1 MSDDEYKGTEI
12 YATAILEESEEL
24 KIRVYEESEIERLQ
38 STGYFGNLV
47 DDILELDPEETL
59 LLMER
64 GRLQLKLKNEDAN
77 ELEILT
83 IEGII
88 PIFSE
93 KDPYFYRNYL
103 VFKDLRNRGY
113 IIKRGFGKT
122 SPYRLYPRGATPK
135 MKESKKI
142 VYPFSETQRLKIEEL
157 DSLVTQARRLRKQ
170 LILGVVDRLGDV
182 TYYNTEQLELK
193 ENQFSLEEL

>member
-1 MSDDEYKGTEI
+1 MSEDTYKGTEI

-24 KIRVYEESEIERLQ
+24 QIRVYDENEIERLQ

-64 GRLQLKLKNEDAN
+64 GRLQLKLKNEN
-77 ELEILT
+77 VSELEILS
-83 IEGII
+83 IEDII
-88 PIFSE
+88 PVFSE
-93 KDPYFYRNYL
+93 RDPYFYRNYL

-193 ENQFSLEEL
+193 ENQFSLE

>member
-1 MSDDEYKGTEI
+1 MSDDITKGTEI
-12 YATAILEESEEL
+12 YATAILEKAEEL
-24 KIRVYEESEIERLQ
+24 KIKVFDKSEIEKLQ
-38 STGYFGNLV
+38 NTGYFGNLANE
-47 DDILELDPEETL
+47 ILELDPEEAL

-64 GRLQLKLKNEDAN
+64 GRLQIRLESNKNENFDF
-77 ELEILT
+77 LI
-83 IEGII
+83 IEDII

-93 KDPYFYRNYL
+93 SNPYFYRNYL

-142 VYPFSETQRLKIEEL
+142 VYPFSETQHLKIEEL

-182 TYYNTEQLELK
+182 TYYNTEQLELQ
-193 ENQFSLEEL
+193 ENQFSIEEI